1 MAVTASQ
8 LETMRA
14 VRTAFD
20 ELDWQ
25 QLAVL
30 ARLTPARRLQIMF
43 DLCEFSRQMMVATER
58 QRHPQASNA
67 ELTRRVRERIE
78 LSYGR

>member
-1 MAVTASQ
+1 MPPLDHTQ
-8 LETMRA
+8 A
-14 VRTAFD
+14 VRNAFD

-30 ARLTPARRLQIMF
+30 AHLTPARRLQIMF
-43 DLCEFSRQMMVATER
+43 ELCEFSRQMIVAAER
-58 QRHPQASNA
+58 QRYPLASEA
-67 ELTRRVRERIE
+67 EVTRRVRERIE

>member
-1 MAVTASQ
+1 MPP
-8 LETMRA
+8 LEHAQA
-14 VRTAFD
+14 VRNAFE

-25 QLAVL
+25 QLEVF

-43 DLCEFSRQMMVATER
+43 ELCEFSRQMIVATEK
-58 QRHPQASNA
+58 QRYPFASDE
-67 ELTRRVRERIE
+67 ELTRRIRERIE

>member
-1 MAVTASQ
+1 MAVTTPTF
-8 LETMRA
+8 ETVSA
-14 VRTAFD
+14 ARTAFD

-30 ARLTPARRLQIMF
+30 ARLTPTRRLQIMF
-43 DLCEFSRQMMVATER
+43 DLCEFSRQLIVATER
-58 QRHPQASNA
+58 QRHPQASNE

>member
-1 MAVTASQ
+1 MAVTAPHPEDT
-8 LETMRA
+8 LA

-30 ARLTPARRLQIMF
+30 ARLTPGRRLQIMF
-43 DLCEFSRQMMVATER
+43 DLCEFSRQMIVAAER
-58 QRHPQASNA
+58 QRHPLLTVE
-67 ELTRRVRERIE
+67 ELARQLRARIE
-78 LSYGR
+78 LSHGR